1 MRINTISSGLYRYN
15 KIHSASTKKEADK
28 SVCFNGKTGFI
39 LGAVTGGV
47 MASLFS
53 DMLLLYAGI
62 GAILGDWLEDRFNN
76 NNNNDDDNENNM
88 RNENNLR
95 LYR

>member
-1 MRINTISSGLYRYN
+1 
-15 KIHSASTKKEADK
+15 
-28 SVCFNGKTGFI
+28 
-39 LGAVTGGV
+39 
-47 MASLFS
+47 
-53 DMLLLYAGI
+53 MLLLYAGI

-76 NNNNDDDNENNM
+76 NNNDDDNENNM